1 MADVRIDCLAYGPN
15 EEGGTAQ
22 DETDGECIRKPL
34 ARPDATFPLPTS
46 KCAWHV
52 ANRMPC
58 RIDLAPER
66 TAVVIAVEPKDDF
79 AEPVEERAFLR
90 VDGRGEDMALADQ
103 FLSDARVHDGQFTTG
118 EVLAAR
124 ENV

>member
-1 MADVRIDCLAYGPN
+1 
-15 EEGGTAQ
+15 
-22 DETDGECIRKPL
+22 
-34 ARPDATFPLPTS
+34 
-46 KCAWHV
+46 
-52 ANRMPC
+52 MPC

-103 FLSDARVHDGQFTTG
+103 FLSDTRVHDGQFTTG